1 MSNQSKMSAR
11 DRISTLLDDNSFV
24 EIGALVTKRNTDFNL
39 QTKEAPC
46 DGVITGYGTV
56 NGNPVYVYSQDA
68 AVLGGT
74 IGEMHAKKIAGVYD
88 LAIKCGAPVIG
99 LIDCAGLRLEE
110 ATDALDALGTVM
122 YKQSLASGVIPQIAA
137 VFGSCGGGL
146 SVSASM
152 NDFVFV
158 EKTSGRF
165 FVNTPDSIEGNNE
178 GKCNTASADFKA
190 ECGAIDYVGESE
202 EDVLN
207 AVRDLISVLPACND
221 EAAPLTDSTDDLNRL
236 TPGFAGEF
244 CDPAVALADISDDG
258 FFIEVKKESGKD
270 MVVGFIK
277 LNGAT
282 IGCVANRTAILEDG
296 KKKESFDGVLTTAG
310 CRKAIRFVNFCDAF
324 DIDILTLTNVG
335 GFCNCMCGEKL
346 LALASAKLT
355 QSFANATVPKVNL
368 ITGKALGSAGI
379 IMNSKSIGADLVFAL
394 EGAKIGTMDAELA
407 AQIVYADDIKNGAK
421 ISDKAAEYEA
431 LALTAESA
439 AKRGYVDAVIDAD
452 SVRQNIIYAFEMLC
466 MKNDDSIPAKKHGTV

>member
-1 MSNQSKMSAR
+1 MSNQSKLSAR
-11 DRISTLLDDNSFV
+11 DRINTLLDDNSFV

-46 DGVITGYGTV
+46 DGVITGYGTI
-56 NGNPVYVYSQDA
+56 GENPVYVYSQDA
-68 AVLGGT
+68 SVLGGT
-74 IGEMHAKKIAGVYD
+74 IGEMHAKKIASVYD

-122 YKQSLASGVIPQIAA
+122 YKQSLASGVVPQIAA

-158 EKTSGRF
+158 EKTNGRF
-165 FVNTPDSIEGNNE
+165 FVNTPDSVKDNNE

-190 ECGAIDYVGESE
+190 ECGAIDYVGETE

-207 AVRDLISVLPACND
+207 AVRDLIEILPSCND
-221 EAAPLTDSTDDLNRL
+221 DSSPLTDSEDDLNRQ
-236 TPGFAGEF
+236 TPEFASTF

-258 FFIEVKKESGKD
+258 YFFEVKKEAGKD
-270 MVVGFIK
+270 MVCGFIK

-282 IGCVANRTAILEDG
+282 IGCLANRTAILEDG
-296 KKKESFDGVLTTAG
+296 KKKESFDGVLTAPG
-310 CRKAIRFVNFCDAF
+310 VRKAIRFVNFCDAF

-379 IMNSKSIGADLVFAL
+379 IMNSKSIGADLCFAL
-394 EGAKIGTMDAELA
+394 EGAKIGTMEADLA

-421 ISDKAAEYEA
+421 TADKAAEYEK

-439 AKRGYVDAVIDAD
+439 AKRGYVDAVIDAA